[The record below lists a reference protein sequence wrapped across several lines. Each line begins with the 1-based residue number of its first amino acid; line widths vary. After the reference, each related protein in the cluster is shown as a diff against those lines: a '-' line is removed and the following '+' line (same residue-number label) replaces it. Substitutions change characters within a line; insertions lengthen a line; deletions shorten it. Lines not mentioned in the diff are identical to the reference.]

1 MYNVF
6 ELIMFGVEEK
16 FRMDKIYMV
25 LLLLMIIPIL
35 ICIRYARKI
44 KSDVAVSIVKCL
56 VFAIITILSNGLFV
70 FSIDETFAYLMEAL
84 YLFSYDMVLIYILQ
98 YSQQY
103 TMVFNE
109 ISPFRTGCFIVAYLD
124 GISLFANT
132 FLHNV
137 FTLNKVS
144 YMNYELFHIGT
155 KSVFYHLHFVFAFCL
170 VLCTIASFITKIT
183 RIPYFYRKKYFPI
196 LVVICVILVL
206 NVVCDLSEFPVDLSL
221 PFFVFAAILI
231 CYLSLYR
238 SPKELVD
245 KTLSIVVTE
254 MNNMVICFDI
264 NNECVYAN
272 DRALEMFCTSEG
284 SLQAVSEYVKA
295 WLAENDIESR
305 DSLEWSDQ
313 KTIDNDIHYFDI
325 EYLKLFDQKKE
336 YIGFFLN
343 LVDNTEK
350 HLALEQERYLATHDT
365 LTGLYN
371 KSHFAVKSAEILKS
385 HPDEEWLLLSSNI
398 KDFKLINDLFGME
411 KGNEVLKMEAGLL
424 KERCRDG
431 IVYGRIGGDKFAVCM
446 PKARFQEEY
455 FTDAIQTMGQV
466 FNNDL
471 YHLHIY
477 IGVYEITDINEDISI
492 MCDKANFAI
501 KTLNENYARSI
512 AYYND
517 TILNNTIL
525 EKQLVG
531 DFDQALKEKQFCMY
545 LQPQMTSEG
554 KMLGAEAL
562 VRWQHPKRG
571 LIFPGDFIE
580 VFEKTGL
587 IYRLDRFIWELAVQ
601 KLARW
606 QQEGHS
612 DLYISVNISTK
623 DFYYMN
629 VYETITALVEKYRI
643 IPSTL
648 KLEITETAIM
658 TGTAGE
664 LDMIKQFRKY
674 GFQVE
679 IDDFG
684 SGYSSFNTLKDMDV
698 DVLKIDMGF
707 LRTSKPENLE
717 KSMSILNMIISLSK
731 TLGLSVVTEGV
742 ETKDQV
748 VKLTQM
754 GCRIYQGYYFSKP
767 IPVEEFEKRYM

>member
-6 ELIMFGVEEK
+6 GLIMFGVEGK

-44 KSDVAVSIVKCL
+44 KSDVAASIVKCL

-84 YLFSYDMVLIYILQ
+84 YLFSIDMVLIYILQ

-132 FLHNV
+132 FLHNI

-170 VLCTIASFITKIT
+170 VFCIIASFITKIT

-272 DRALEMFCTSEG
+272 DRALEMFRISEG
-284 SLQAVSEYVKA
+284 SLQAVSEYAKA
-295 WLAENDIESR
+295 WLAENDIENR

-313 KTIDNDIHYFDI
+313 KIIDNKIHYFDI
-325 EYLKLFDQKKE
+325 EYRKLFDQKKE

-398 KDFKLINDLFGME
+398 KDLKLINDLFGME
-411 KGNEVLKMEAGLL
+411 KGNAVLKMEAGLL
-424 KERCRDG
+424 KERCHDG
-431 IVYGRIGGDKFAVCM
+431 IVYGRIGGDKFAICM

-664 LDMIKQFRKY
+664 LDMIEQFREY

-742 ETKDQV
+742 ETKEQV

>member
-313 KTIDNDIHYFDI
+313 KTIDNEIHYFDI
-325 EYLKLFDQKKE
+325 EYRKLFDQKKE

-612 DLYISVNISTK
+612 DLYISVNTSTK

-664 LDMIKQFRKY
+664 LDMIEQFRKY

>member
-1 MYNVF
+1 
-6 ELIMFGVEEK
+6 
-16 FRMDKIYMV
+16 
-25 LLLLMIIPIL
+25 
-35 ICIRYARKI
+35 
-44 KSDVAVSIVKCL
+44 
-56 VFAIITILSNGLFV
+56 
-70 FSIDETFAYLMEAL
+70 
-84 YLFSYDMVLIYILQ
+84 
-98 YSQQY
+98 
-103 TMVFNE
+103 
-109 ISPFRTGCFIVAYLD
+109 
-124 GISLFANT
+124 
-132 FLHNV
+132 
-137 FTLNKVS
+137 
-144 YMNYELFHIGT
+144 MNYELFHIGT

-313 KTIDNDIHYFDI
+313 KTIDNEIHYFDI
-325 EYLKLFDQKKE
+325 EYRKLFDQKKE

-664 LDMIKQFRKY
+664 LDMIEQFREY

-742 ETKDQV
+742 ETKEQV